1 MKEYRITHKEELI
14 GYYYIEAQTE
24 AEALEKFSRM
34 AANGEINFSD
44 MEMTDSSDIV
54 DTV

>member
-14 GYYYIEAQTE
+14 GYFYVEAQTE
-24 AEALEKFSRM
+24 AEAMEKFSRM
-34 AANGEINFSD
+34 AANGDIDFSD
-44 MEMTDSSDIV
+44 MEMTDSSDTV